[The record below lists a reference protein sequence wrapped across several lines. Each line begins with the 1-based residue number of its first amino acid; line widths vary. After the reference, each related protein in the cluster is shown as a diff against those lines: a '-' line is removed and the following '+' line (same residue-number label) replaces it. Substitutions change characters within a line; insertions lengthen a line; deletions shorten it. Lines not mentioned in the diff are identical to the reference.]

1 AMGGRSESS
10 ASTRTLSA
18 NLLQA
23 PGGIFL
29 LVLIGLVVAAIGVS
43 FVFRGI
49 TRAFLKNL
57 SVPSGP
63 AGRGIRVFGTVGYV
77 AKGIAVGVAG
87 ILFIVAAL

>member
-1 AMGGRSESS
+1 KKRWGYRVKYIGTAVAYAAIAGTAFTAAMGGRSESS

-43 FVFRGI
+43 FVFRG
-49 TRAFLKNL
+49 
-57 SVPSGP
+57 
-63 AGRGIRVFGTVGYV
+63 
-77 AKGIAVGVAG
+77 
-87 ILFIVAAL
+87 